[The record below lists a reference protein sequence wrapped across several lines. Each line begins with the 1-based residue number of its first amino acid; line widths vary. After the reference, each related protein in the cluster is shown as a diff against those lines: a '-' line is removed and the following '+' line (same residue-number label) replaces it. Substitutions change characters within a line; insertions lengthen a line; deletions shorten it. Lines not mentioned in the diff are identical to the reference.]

1 MGLPKI
7 DQPLFPIT
15 IPSTGKKTNFRPFTV
30 KEEKILLIAQESKDV
45 QQVSLA
51 VKQIITNC
59 VTKVNVEELAVFD
72 VEFLLLQIR
81 AKAADNIVEFK
92 IKDPDTE
99 EEVPVKI
106 DIEKIRVEKGKDHN
120 NVIAVSD
127 DINLIM
133 KYPTFDYI
141 SSLAGSDNT
150 DQFKV
155 MTDCIERVM
164 QGEEL
169 YEMDDFSDE
178 EKEEFIDSL
187 NTKALKGIKEFFETM
202 PKVRHEYKYK
212 DNTGKEKTYVLEGT
226 ESFFM

>member
-15 IPSTGKKTNFRPFTV
+15 IPSTGKKTTFRPFTV

-45 QQVSLA
+45 EQVSLA

-59 VTKVNVEELAVFD
+59 VTKVNVAELAVFD

-99 EEVPVKI
+99 EEIPVKI
-106 DIEKIRVEKGKDHN
+106 DIEKIRVEKSEEHN

-141 SSLAGSDNT
+141 SSLADSDNT

-187 NTKALKGIKEFFETM
+187 NTKALKGIKDFFETM